1 MAVQNDFAN
10 YLLDEL
16 QTLGLVT
23 SKQMFGGYGLF
34 MNGLMFAMV
43 TDETLYLKSGP
54 EIDSLFDELNLP
66 SFNYLRQGKQI
77 SLSYRLAPDSI
88 LDDPQELYEW
98 ALRSYQVAM
107 VAST

>member
-1 MAVQNDFAN
+1 MATQNEFVN

-16 QTLGLVT
+16 QSLGLVT
-23 SKQMFGGYGLF
+23 RKQMFGGYGLF
-34 MNGLMFAMV
+34 MNGLMFALV

-88 LDDPQELYEW
+88 LDDPQELCEW
-98 ALRSYQVAM
+98 VLRSYKVAM
-107 VAST
+107 VASI

>member
-1 MAVQNDFAN
+1 MATQNEFVN
-10 YLLDEL
+10 YLLEGL
-16 QTLGLVT
+16 QSLGLVT

-34 MNGLMFAMV
+34 MNGRMFALV

-88 LDDPQELYEW
+88 LDDPQELCEW
-98 ALRSYQVAM
+98 VLRSYQVA
-107 VAST
+107 VTASI

>member
-1 MAVQNDFAN
+1 MATQNEFVS
-10 YLLDEL
+10 YLLEEL
-16 QTLGLVT
+16 QPLGLAA

-34 MNGLMFAMV
+34 MNDLMFALV

-66 SFNYLRQGKQI
+66 SFSYLRQGKQI

-88 LDDPQELYEW
+88 LDDPQELCEW
-98 ALRSYQVAM
+98 VRRSYQVA
-107 VAST
+107 VAASI